1 MKKKIIPIFVP
12 HQGCPHDCIFC
23 NQKKI
28 TGLSTSMTDED
39 ARDIIIESLKT
50 IPDDAEVEIAFF
62 GGSFTAID
70 TDIQRKLLSVAKDFK
85 DMGKVDDIRL
95 STRPDCID
103 DKELDLLKEYGVT
116 IIELGVQSMN
126 EDVLVK
132 SIRGHHRDVVF
143 TSAKMIKVAGF
154 KLGLQM
160 MLGLPGDSKDRCI
173 STARDFVDIKPDFV
187 RIYPTLV
194 IKETGLEEEL
204 KSGRYRPFTIE
215 ECIDIT
221 KRLMVIFY
229 LNDIGVIRVGLQA
242 TEDIQLGLDVLA
254 GPYHPAF
261 RELVRSRMVRD
272 YLDDV
277 ISRRYEEEGYDPSK
291 GDNCQSFENGYV
303 KIDKKDLLIKASPR
317 DISMIVGDKRSN
329 REYINTKYMTRFKT
343 MADKNLVDEL
353 VVMID
358 GKLVDRITYKDLY
371 MRLAKLYQ
379 LG

>member
-1 MKKKIIPIFVP
+1 
-12 HQGCPHDCIFC
+12 
-23 NQKKI
+23 
-28 TGLSTSMTDED
+28 
-39 ARDIIIESLKT
+39 
-50 IPDDAEVEIAFF
+50 
-62 GGSFTAID
+62 
-70 TDIQRKLLSVAKDFK
+70 
-85 DMGKVDDIRL
+85 
-95 STRPDCID
+95 
-103 DKELDLLKEYGVT
+103 
-116 IIELGVQSMN
+116 
-126 EDVLVK
+126 
-132 SIRGHHRDVVF
+132 
-143 TSAKMIKVAGF
+143 
-154 KLGLQM
+154 
-160 MLGLPGDSKDRCI
+160 
-173 STARDFVDIKPDFV
+173 
-187 RIYPTLV
+187 
-194 IKETGLEEEL
+194 
-204 KSGRYRPFTIE
+204 
-215 ECIDIT
+215 
-221 KRLMVIFY
+221 MVIFY

-291 GDNCQSFENGYV
+291 SDNCQSFENGYV
-303 KIDKKDLLIKASPR
+303 KIDKKDLLIKANPR